1 MYDGRVTD
9 HSRQGPPPT
18 WREVHRVVLS
28 TLDAMTSSTGW
39 ISTAAM
45 VGLEPLLDRVFQQSS
60 ESVGLEVEVY
70 VEALSVEHS
79 ARAEVQGRIAQ
90 LQQNPTLQ
98 HLQREAQ
105 RREAEQQLHFMR
117 LLHGQV
123 EPPEWV
129 WETVPEEEQAQLRS
143 SAEAR
148 EEHDPVLLGRVERA
162 LERVTAGTYGQCEDC
177 GDAILTERLRLI
189 PWAECC
195 SRCQRRREG
204 SPDVSPEPTIPV
216 MRF

>member
-1 MYDGRVTD
+1 M
-9 HSRQGPPPT
+9 
-18 WREVHRVVLS
+18 VLS

-45 VGLEPLLDRVFQQSS
+45 VGLEPLLDRVFQQAS
-60 ESVGLEVEVY
+60 ESAGLEVAVY

-90 LQQNPTLQ
+90 LQQNPTLV

-105 RREAEQQLHFMR
+105 RREAEQQLHFVR
-117 LLHGQV
+117 FLHAQI

-143 SAEAR
+143 SSEAR

-162 LERVTAGTYGQCEDC
+162 LARVTSGTYGQCEDC
-177 GDAILTERLRLI
+177 GDPILTERLRLI

-204 SPDVSPEPTIPV
+204 SPEAAPEPTIPV